1 MTTSPPGAGPT
12 PDPSSE
18 KHDANAGDV
27 PALPP
32 VGDLSFGRAPM
43 PGRKRCSTVLA
54 LQAGMFGFRAP
65 ADSAVVRC
73 AEEPDSSAS
82 SRGRFGPARL
92 SDPGDFIA
100 AIPAML
106 GFRPEQSLVLGILAA
121 ASADSGSAVLD
132 VVVRFDLR
140 HESDGQR
147 VPGATLATL
156 AAPMCVRP
164 GCAGVLAVV
173 VDDEANQ
180 PASSAPGQDPAV
192 AALQQR
198 LAADDVAL
206 HGAWAVRSIGP
217 RQRWWSVL
225 GTDRRGWVPDPRAS
239 AVTVSHVLDGR
250 QVRGDRAE
258 LTAVIAVETR
268 QRARVSAE
276 LDAALERAH
285 ERYVAAARSGEP
297 MTYSRGALNYVL
309 WQIANIDSG
318 ALLSPREI
326 AEIVAALRD
335 RHVRDTMFAL
345 ASTAQADA
353 AERLWAEMTRT
364 VPEPDRAEAAALL
377 GYCAYVR
384 GDGPLA
390 GVALEAALAA
400 ESAHPMATLLQ
411 TALGAG
417 MRPSQLRKLAWCGRE
432 AAADLG
438 IHLGPSSC

>member
-1 MTTSPPGAGPT
+1 MTTSPSGAEPT
-12 PDPSSE
+12 PDPNSE
-18 KHDANAGDV
+18 KSDANAGDAA
-27 PALPP
+27 ALPLA
-32 VGDLSFGRAPM
+32 GDLSFGRAPM
-43 PGRKRCSTVLA
+43 PGRKRCPTVLA
-54 LQAGMFGFRAP
+54 LQAGTFGFGAYV
-65 ADSAVVRC
+65 DSAVVRC
-73 AEEPDSSAS
+73 ADEPDLSAS
-82 SRGRFGPARL
+82 SRGRFGPTRL

-121 ASADSGSAVLD
+121 AGADSQSTVLD
-132 VVVRFDLR
+132 VVARFDLR
-140 HESDGQR
+140 QMSEGHR
-147 VPGATLATL
+147 VSGAALATV

-173 VDDEANQ
+173 VDDEAHQ
-180 PASSAPGQDPAV
+180 PAASAPGQDPAV

-198 LAADDVAL
+198 LAADDIAL
-206 HGAWAVRSIGP
+206 HGAWAVHSIGP

-225 GTDRRGWVPDPRAS
+225 GADRRGWVPDPKAS

-258 LTAVIAVETR
+258 LTAVIAVEAEN
-268 QRARVSAE
+268 RARVSAE
-276 LDAALERAH
+276 LGPALERAH
-285 ERYVAAARSGEP
+285 ELYVTAARSGEP
-297 MTYSRGALNYVL
+297 LTYSRSALNYVL

-318 ALLSPREI
+318 VLLSPREI

-335 RHVRDTMFAL
+335 RHVRDTMFA
-345 ASTAQADA
+345 APGTAQADA

-364 VPEPDRAEAAALL
+364 VPAPDRAEAAALL

-390 GVALEAALAA
+390 GVALEAALDA
-400 ESAHPMATLLQ
+400 EAAHPMATLLQ
-411 TALGAG
+411 TALGSG

-438 IHLGPSSC
+438 VHLGPSSC